1 MGFRYRKSI
10 RVGKYFRINVS
21 KSGVGY
27 SFGVPGARI
36 THSPNGRVTTTVG
49 IPGTGLSYSE
59 SHGGSSARSAR
70 SSHNRVTAPPPSVP
84 RDTGIGT
91 AQSTEIADIADL
103 QPAELSDMLGCLRKV
118 QSVNSFGTAFL
129 WIGLILTVGF
139 MLNAA
144 KAWPLAIVTFLFMI
158 GGIVLKIHAHTKL
171 PVSLE
176 YDIDE
181 ETARQHNA
189 RIAAWQNFFSSASKW
204 QIITSAAVTN
214 QKINAGATST
224 VSRAGVSMSQKAPFY
239 IRTNV
244 TVAVLNFK
252 SVKLL
257 ILPDKMIVIKGGTF
271 GAADYCDISISTRK
285 GRFIESGAI
294 PRDAEVVGHTWQYV
308 NKNGSPDKRYN
319 NNRQLP
325 VCLYGYVTIRSGAGL
340 EIQLCC
346 SNNSKIDGL
355 G

>member
-21 KSGVGY
+21 RSGVGY

-70 SSHNRVTAPPPSVP
+70 SNHRSGTIPAPYIP
-84 RDTGIGT
+84 RDTGIG
-91 AQSTEIADIADL
+91 AARSTEIADITDL
-103 QPAELSDMLGCLRKV
+103 QPAELSDMLKDLKKAH
-118 QSVNSFGTAFL
+118 SADSIGTAFI
-129 WIGLILTVGF
+129 WIGSILTF
-139 MLNAA
+139 MLMPNSG
-144 KAWPLAIVTFLFMI
+144 KTWPAMVVTFLILI
-158 GGIVLKIHAHTKL
+158 GGIVLKVFARTKL
-171 PVSLE
+171 SVSLE
-176 YDIDE
+176 YDLDE
-181 ETARQHNA
+181 DITNQHNA
-189 RIAAWQNFFSSASKW
+189 RIAAWQNFFSSAYKW

-214 QKINAGATST
+214 QKINAGATSS
-224 VSRAGVSMSQKAPFY
+224 VSRVGVAMSKKAPFY
-239 IRTNV
+239 IKTN
-244 TVAVLNFK
+244 TPVAVLNLK

-257 ILPDKMIVIKGGTF
+257 ILPDKMIIIKGGKF
-271 GAADYCDISISTRK
+271 GAADYSDISISTRK
-285 GRFIESGAI
+285 GRFIESQNV

-319 NNRQLP
+319 NNRQIP
-325 VCLYGYVTIRSGAGL
+325 VCLYGYVTIRSGSGL

-346 SNNSKIDGL
+346 SNNSKIDDL
-355 G
+355 K